1 MADELPVLQVLAR
14 VDGDP
19 GEGIEARGGA
29 EEGLVPLGNIDAAR
43 VGVETRQYRVE
54 DGGVGCRRGVPAGP
68 CLGPHRRRA
77 RRDGHQYGFE
87 THRESYVC
95 LTYLT

>member
-29 EEGLVPLGNIDAAR
+29 EEGLVPLGNIDAAG
-43 VGVETRQYRVE
+43 VGVETRQYRVQ
-54 DGGVGCRRGVPAGP
+54 DGGVGRRRGVPAGP
-68 CLGPHRRRA
+68 CLGQHRRRA
-77 RRDGHQYGFE
+77 GRDGHQYGFE